1 MNIILKWEAKPDK
14 EWNRKRKRKN
24 DPNGTVVCPSKLLFL
39 LSLKLEVSHVTRERF
54 AKVFFFFVF
63 FCKKLHS
70 MQPAMC
76 AIWREW
82 FSLITM
88 IWHFFVLIL
97 SFCWFIW
104 NFCVIYF
111 HVLWIPIYFFFSFMF
126 LFIHYMIADWR
137 CKCCGIFLLGCL
149 CAHALSATAKQLHF
163 HCWCR
168 VQADYQPTDSIPFP
182 RIPYLQVS
190 NCKSFIVIAHLR

>member
-1 MNIILKWEAKPDK
+1 MNIILKWKAKPDR

-111 HVLWIPIYFFFSFMF
+111 HVLWIPIYFFFVHVSSYSLYDSWLKMQV
-126 LFIHYMIADWR
+126 LRHISLGMLVCTCLIGYSQAASLS
-137 CKCCGIFLLGCL
+137 LLMPGSSR
-149 CAHALSATAKQLHF
+149 LSANGQHTLS
-163 HCWCR
+163 
-168 VQADYQPTDSIPFP
+168 TDTIS
-182 RIPYLQVS
+182 S
-190 NCKSFIVIAHLR
+190 SK